1 MMNLEKLETLN
12 LKETPETNAPEIS
25 ASLFALAAELQQ
37 LNTGDMSARRT
48 LSVTEEFSEA
58 LTDFMNKHKVSQT
71 AIMLAGMALIEQLT
85 AEEKLMHGKRN
96 SVDWQAMSEQG

>member
-1 MMNLEKLETLN
+1 MRLDEMNLNEA
-12 LKETPETNAPEIS
+12 PETNAPEIS
-25 ASLFALAAELQQ
+25 ASLFALAAELQT

-48 LSVTEEFSEA
+48 LSVTDEFSEA

-85 AEEKLMHGKRN
+85 ADNTIIRGKRN
-96 SVDWQAMSEQG
+96 SIDWQAMSEQG

>member
-1 MMNLEKLETLN
+1 MRLDEMNLNEA
-12 LKETPETNAPEIS
+12 PETNAPEIS
-25 ASLFALAAELQQ
+25 SGLFALAAELQT

-48 LSVTEEFSEA
+48 LSVTDEFSEA

-85 AEEKLMHGKRN
+85 ADNTIIRGKRN
-96 SVDWQAMSEQG
+96 SVDWQSMSEQG